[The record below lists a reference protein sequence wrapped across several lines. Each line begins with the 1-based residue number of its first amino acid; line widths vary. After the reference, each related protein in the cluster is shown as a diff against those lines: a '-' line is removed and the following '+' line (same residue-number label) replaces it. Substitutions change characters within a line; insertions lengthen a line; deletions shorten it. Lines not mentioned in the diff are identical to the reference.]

1 MNMYICVDEG
11 KWLKKK
17 GVGDVQAGVRRAQ
30 PALEPAATIV
40 LEFPTSVTHQDGRKA
55 PRRQS
60 VARSCDICGKGPV
73 FGNQI
78 SHAHNVSSRVWYPN
92 IQKVRVVVG
101 KAVRRKRV
109 CTRCLRSGAV
119 VKAAS

>member
-1 MNMYICVDEG
+1 MQGLTDRLIG
-11 KWLKKK
+11 WTSL
-17 GVGDVQAGVRRAQ
+17 GAGVAPARRVVIECRL
-30 PALEPAATIV
+30 PADLE
-40 LEFPTSVTHQDGRKA
+40 EFQ
-55 PRRQS
+55 
-60 VARSCDICGKGPV
+60 VARSCDVCGKRPI

-92 IQKVRVVVG
+92 IQKVRVVVN
-101 KAVRRKRV
+101 RTRKRLRV

>member
-1 MNMYICVDEG
+1 MLECAPSFSG
-11 KWLKKK
+11 ST
-17 GVGDVQAGVRRAQ
+17 RASW
-30 PALEPAATIV
+30 PSE
-40 LEFPTSVTHQDGRKA
+40 E
-55 PRRQS
+55 S
-60 VARSCDICGKGPV
+60 VARSCDVCGKRPV

-92 IQKVRVVVG
+92 IQKVRVLVG